1 MYGVFSGRTCVKR
14 RAHKDYCK
22 PYQKSYKVENEAC
35 FVGEETCFVRNKSR
49 YGLNELH
56 YGLNELHYV
65 LNELRYVLNKLRYV
79 RNETFFEVKIW
90 FIWSHRARDGAKCAK
105 EIGITK
111 GKVKV
116 IVPWG
121 MSG

>member
-22 PYQKSYKVENEAC
+22 PYQKSYKVGNEAC
-35 FVGEETCFVRNKSR
+35 FVWDEWR

-56 YGLNELHYV
+56 YGLNEACFVGDETCYG
-65 LNELRYVLNKLRYV
+65 LNELRYGLNELRYV

-90 FIWSHRARDGAKCAK
+90 LYM
-105 EIGITK
+105 
-111 GKVKV
+111 V
-116 IVPWG
+116 I
-121 MSG
+121 

>member
-35 FVGEETCFVRNKSR
+35 FVWDESR

-79 RNETFFEVKIW
+79 LNELRYERNETFFEVKIW
-90 FIWSHRARDGAKCAK
+90 FIWSHRARDGAKCAQ

-116 IVPWG
+116 IIPWV
-121 MSG
+121 